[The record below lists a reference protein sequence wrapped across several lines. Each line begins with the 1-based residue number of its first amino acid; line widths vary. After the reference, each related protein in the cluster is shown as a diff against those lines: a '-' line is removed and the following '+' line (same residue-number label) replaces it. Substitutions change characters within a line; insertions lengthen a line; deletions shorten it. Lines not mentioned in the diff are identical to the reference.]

1 MFERTQ
7 RKDDF
12 QVTVQ
17 HRGFS
22 DEWNKILSKR
32 IGRVDM
38 DLVNRTLM
46 IKVHQ
51 LKKGIVQDILFSILE
66 NGGYLDQ
73 VSIRPAKGAQK
84 GYEYLFVNGQITGHR
99 CEYNYGKKEDLN
111 HAITIK
117 FEQVTLKSP
126 TLDKRTDI
134 TLRERPVHVHEVP
147 PGTTMPGHSHT
158 RQVLMEG

>member
-7 RKDDF
+7 QKDDF
-12 QVTVQ
+12 QVAVQ

-38 DLVNRTLM
+38 DLVERTLM
-46 IKVHQ
+46 VKVHQ

-66 NGGYLDQ
+66 NGGHLDQ
-73 VSIRPAKGAQK
+73 VSIRPAKAAQK
-84 GYEYLFVNGQITGHR
+84 GYEYLFVNGTVTGHR

-111 HAITIK
+111 HALTIK
-117 FEQVTLKSP
+117 FEEVTLKSP

-134 TLRERPVHVHEVP
+134 TLRDQPVHVHDI
-147 PGTTMPGHSHT
+147 PGHGHT
-158 RQVLMEG
+158 HQRQILMENSDG